1 MTISPSRTTRRP
13 SCMKRGN
20 IVDQSAGRFP
30 AARHIAAQAVR
41 GSEAHLGKIRSALL
55 RSIQP
60 ALTKGDDLTAAGGA
74 GRAVTR
80 GLAVGGRRQGPVS
93 GNDPSLAT

>member
-1 MTISPSRTTRRP
+1 V
-13 SCMKRGN
+13 KRGN

-30 AARHIAAQAVR
+30 EARHIAAQAVR

-60 ALTKGDDLTAAGGA
+60 ALTTVELSHIEDIGYSYVAPT
-74 GRAVTR
+74 T
-80 GLAVGGRRQGPVS
+80 PVIEQS
-93 GNDPSLAT
+93 EPA